1 MITKDTI
8 IEIINE
14 TTMELIAIGIIG
26 VTMAVAATQALRG
39 TEITIPFELATM
51 VATFFFVKKV
61 AQ

>member
-1 MITKDTI
+1 MVTKDTI

-14 TTMELIAIGIIG
+14 TTMEILAIGIIG
-26 VTMAVAATQALRG
+26 ITMGVAATQALKG
-39 TEITIPFELATM
+39 NEITIPFELATM